1 MKKAHLFRWV
11 SPMQVKG
18 IFAVFVIFLSVASA
32 QGQERKLEPFVFAY
46 TSVTGNRAPI
56 WVGKDAGIFEKYGL
70 DLKIVQIG
78 AGGVIVSA
86 LLTGEVHLIADSAA
100 TAISAAA
107 QGAPAVVVSTNGG
120 APYLLVANP
129 PIKTIQDLRG
139 KIIGSSRIG
148 AGTDFML
155 RRMLAN
161 KGLVPGKDVFLIPTG
176 LGESE
181 KRILMMLQGKVDA
194 TLATGDKVF
203 QFVEINGQKLSVLG
217 DSREFGVPRAA
228 ADLITTRS
236 QLKNNRQ
243 RFKNF
248 FMAYSEA
255 ISAGRK
261 NKELVLQAFRKYMR
275 IDDPRLL
282 EGTYKI
288 QFLDTIPLR
297 PYPNE
302 EAIQI
307 QIDDLATPSAPKLKG
322 ARAADFI
329 DVSILKELESEGFF
343 ARLEKQ

>member
-1 MKKAHLFRWV
+1 
-11 SPMQVKG
+11 
-18 IFAVFVIFLSVASA
+18 
-32 QGQERKLEPFVFAY
+32 
-46 TSVTGNRAPI
+46 
-56 WVGKDAGIFEKYGL
+56 
-70 DLKIVQIG
+70 
-78 AGGVIVSA
+78 
-86 LLTGEVHLIADSAA
+86 
-100 TAISAAA
+100 
-107 QGAPAVVVSTNGG
+107 VVSTNGG

-228 ADLITTRS
+228 ADLITTRP
-236 QLKNNRQ
+236 QLKSNRQ

-255 ISAGRK
+255 ISVGRK

-307 QIDDLATPSAPKLKG
+307 QIDDLATPSAPKLKA

>member
-1 MKKAHLFRWV
+1 
-11 SPMQVKG
+11 MQVKG

-32 QGQERKLEPFVFAY
+32 QGQERKLDPFVFAY

-100 TAISAAA
+100 TAVSAAA
-107 QGAPAVVVSTNGG
+107 QGAPAIVVSTNGG

-161 KGLVPGKDVFLIPTG
+161 KGLIPGKDVFLIPTG

-228 ADLITTRS
+228 ADLITTRP

-255 ISAGRK
+255 IAVGRK

-282 EGTYKI
+282 EGTDKI

-297 PYPNE
+297 P
-302 EAIQI
+302 IQ
-307 QIDDLATPSAPKLKG
+307 TRKRFKS
-322 ARAADFI
+322 R
-329 DVSILKELESEGFF
+329 STTW
-343 ARLEKQ
+343 RLPAHRSSGEPGRRISSTCRS

>member
-1 MKKAHLFRWV
+1 MSVATPTMKQRAAFT
-11 SPMQVKG
+11 
-18 IFAVFVIFLSVASA
+18 IFAILFSSAVAPA
-32 QGQERKLEPFVFAY
+32 QEKKLDPFIFAY

-56 WVGKDAGIFEKYGL
+56 WVGKDAGIFEKYGI
-70 DLKIVQIG
+70 DLKMVQIG

-86 LLTGEVHLIADSAA
+86 LLTGEVNLIADAAA
-100 TAISAAA
+100 TGIAAAA
-107 QGAPAVVVSTNGG
+107 QGAPTVVVSTNGG
-120 APYLLVANP
+120 APYLLVAHP
-129 PIKTIQDLRG
+129 SIKTLQDLKG

-161 KGLVPGKDVFLIPTG
+161 KGIVPGRDLSLIPTG
-176 LGESE
+176 IGESE
-181 KRILMMLQGKVDA
+181 KRILMILQGKIDA

-203 QFVEINGQKLSVLG
+203 QFVELNGQRLSILG
-217 DSREFGVPRAA
+217 DSRDFGVPRAA
-228 ADLITTRS
+228 ADLISTRT
-236 QLKNNRQ
+236 QLKTFRP

-275 IDDPRLL
+275 INDPRLL

-307 QIDDLATPSAPKLKG
+307 QIEDLASSAAPKLKG
-322 ARAADFI
+322 AKAAEFM

-343 ARLEKQ
+343 ARLEKP